1 MKLKQFNNFQT
12 DTPEDITNKLSLS
25 LLDNFSKNYS
35 EFHDNLTKSKMFL
48 EEFEGLS
55 EELKTLVKKD
65 EFESTLASY
74 IIIVNEAI
82 ASLKETL
89 NSVKNENVTI
99 VNENAKTISNK
110 LKDVVDIINEEI
122 RQQKRVINDNNL
134 VTENKINKILD
145 IANRVDVDLVETK
158 LDEFTLSIKD
168 IKEKVE
174 KELPKA
180 KLIFNDHVYEN
191 KKRLEELENKQ
202 NVSVSVISNELTD
215 IDRKVVQLEE
225 KYSSVNEQLPKIKK
239 EILSNSS
246 LLEKNLKEEISFV
259 RIKLEEEIS
268 HKESQ
273 ILDTFKNT
281 VSLQNL
287 ELEKLNEEL
296 PKQRSRITDA
306 ELDVKK
312 AVKDITEIK
321 NDRSLFKRLNEVH
334 REVKTVDGLIEQN
347 NEKLK
352 DVEKQIRETISK
364 VNGALNE
371 EKYYAVNKKIEHI
384 EEVLKKLDE
393 KKLLNEEIFPN
404 PSGKTKDPLTPLD
417 QNFVTFEQLQKHYSL
432 FINRIQQQLMT
443 LGGGGSSKLWDLD
456 DTDYY
461 SVKNP
466 ADGNVLKYVS
476 ANAKWEAGV
485 VSAGSSFDQ
494 NLNTTNSVTFASLTT
509 TGDVVVT
516 GNLSVLGNT
525 TVINS
530 ATLTI
535 EDKNIV
541 LANGSPDAA
550 TSNGAGITV
559 DGAFANIVYLSSG
572 DKWQLNKDLDVLG
585 DISATGTITS
595 PYFYSESDISL
606 KEDVSP
612 IDNALDKVLNL
623 FGVSFRWK
631 SNKQDSIGLI
641 AQDVEKVIPEIVK
654 RNALGNK
661 TVSYDS
667 IVPLLVEAI
676 KEQQKQIEYL
686 KKKIK

>member
-1 MKLKQFNNFQT
+1 MKLKQFNNFQS

-55 EELKTLVKKD
+55 EELKTLVKKE
-65 EFESTLASY
+65 EFESTLASH

-82 ASLKETL
+82 TSLKETL
-89 NSVKNENVTI
+89 KGVKDENVTI

-122 RQQKRVINDNNL
+122 RQQKRLINDNNL
-134 VTENKINKILD
+134 VAENKINKILD

-158 LDEFTLSIKD
+158 LDEFNVTVNV

-180 KLIFNDHVYEN
+180 KVIFSDHMYES
-191 KKRLEELENKQ
+191 KKRLNELENNQK
-202 NVSVSVISNELTD
+202 VSVSVISDEISN
-215 IDRKVVQLEE
+215 IDKKIVHLEE
-225 KYSSVNEQLPKIKK
+225 KYSSVNNQIPKIKK

-246 LLEKNLKEEISFV
+246 SVEKNLKEEISFV

-273 ILDTFKNT
+273 ILETFKNT

-287 ELEKLNEEL
+287 ELEKINEEL

-321 NDRSLFKRLNEVH
+321 NDRSLFKRLNEVQ
-334 REVKTVDGLIEQN
+334 REVKAVDGLVEQS

-352 DVEKQIRETISK
+352 NVEKQVKEAISK
-364 VNGALNE
+364 VNNTLNE
-371 EKYYAVNKKIEHI
+371 EKYFAVNKKIEHI

-393 KKLLNEEIFPN
+393 KKLLNEDIFPN

-417 QNFVTFEQLQKHYSL
+417 QNFVTFDQLKKHYSL
-432 FINRIQQQLMT
+432 FINRIQNQLMAV
-443 LGGGGSSKLWDLD
+443 GGGGAGYLPDLMD
-456 DTDYY
+456 V
-461 SVKNP
+461 SISNP
-466 ADGNVLKYVS
+466 NDGEFLKYVA
-476 ANAKWEAGV
+476 ANNKWEASI
-485 VSAGSSFDQ
+485 VSTYDQ
-494 NLNTTNSVTFASLTT
+494 DLNTTNNVTFANITA
-509 TGDVVVT
+509 TGDLVVT
-516 GNLSVLGNT
+516 GDISVLGNT
-525 TVINS
+525 TILNTS
-530 ATLTI
+530 TI
-535 EDKNIV
+535 VAEDKNIL

-550 TSNGAGITV
+550 TADGAGITV
-559 DGAFANIVYLSSG
+559 DGSFANIVYLSSG

-595 PYFYSESDISL
+595 PYFYSESDIAL
-606 KEDVSP
+606 KEDVLP
-612 IDNALDKVLNL
+612 IDGALNKVLNL

-641 AQDVEKVIPEIVK
+641 AQDVEKVVPEIVK
-654 RNALGNK
+654 RNVAGNK

-676 KEQQKQIEYL
+676 KEQQKQIEDL
-686 KKKIK
+686 KRKIK